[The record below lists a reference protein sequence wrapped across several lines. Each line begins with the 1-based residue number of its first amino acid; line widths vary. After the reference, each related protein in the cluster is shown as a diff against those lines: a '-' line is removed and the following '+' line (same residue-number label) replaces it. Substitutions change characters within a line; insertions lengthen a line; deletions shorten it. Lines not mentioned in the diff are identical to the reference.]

1 MHKLKFNT
9 TTIKKPYPEQIQSH
23 STFSQNPNFKKN
35 KKKKQLFNKI
45 HPKQKKGSMKKT
57 RFLMF
62 IVQSSTKGKNQYS

>member
-35 KKKKQLFNKI
+35 KKKTTF
-45 HPKQKKGSMKKT
+45 
-57 RFLMF
+57 
-62 IVQSSTKGKNQYS
+62 